1 MQLLALVGL
10 LIGVLFVLGVTY
22 LSVRRFRPRMSGE
35 AFRHLY
41 LHNLIRTAG
50 WAVGTYLVWFILIS
64 PILTLVLQNVFHL
77 KI

>member
-1 MQLLALVGL
+1 
-10 LIGVLFVLGVTY
+10 
-22 LSVRRFRPRMSGE
+22 MSGE
-35 AFRHLY
+35 AFSHLY

-64 PILTLVLQNVFHL
+64 PILTLVLQNVFHI